1 MIAVDTFSSI
11 EGSDVSLVSKESLL
25 DLNPTTYGY
34 QPNSQGTYLEWSVE
48 NLEGT
53 KFNNFGMQTVYTC
66 TGYGFSF
73 YVRMDTS
80 DEYISALELTGQST
94 QALSRVTWSVPVGI
108 AGFVQLRFEVDVAAS
123 SIVYLS
129 SYMLLYC
136 KPSGSS
142 ICPAIGDY
150 PSVGEG
156 EISPASCEE
165 GYRGYSYRTCTNGQ
179 LGEIN
184 YEYCTQKL
192 PDKLLYDSSIYNL
205 IMDTNVV
212 INSPEYVN
220 IIEEFY
226 LAENTF
232 LPAGLT
238 LNTVTGEITG
248 IPTEETTLK
257 TYTIYGKN
265 QAGITYVT
273 INISVQKGTC
283 KAEGNFPT
291 TNVGEVYVY
300 DCALGGSYVGTQKRA
315 CKLGETNG
323 EWQSVSGY
331 CMPVAMIIILVVI
344 AIIIIA
350 VVVFLV
356 MRVNRKAKAVG
367 GVKGRSVKVSSSSKK
382 QLNKKEGVKKAV
394 KV

>member
-1 MIAVDTFSSI
+1 
-11 EGSDVSLVSKESLL
+11 
-25 DLNPTTYGY
+25 
-34 QPNSQGTYLEWSVE
+34 
-48 NLEGT
+48 
-53 KFNNFGMQTVYTC
+53 MQTVYAL
-66 TGYGFSF
+66 TGYGFSL

-80 DEYISALELTGQST
+80 DEYISALELTSQST
-94 QALSRVTWSVPVGI
+94 QALSRSTWSVPVGI
-108 AGFVQLRFEVDVAAS
+108 AGFEQLRFEVDVAAS
-123 SIVYLS
+123 SIVYVS

-142 ICPAIGDY
+142 VCPGIGDY

-156 EISPASCEE
+156 EISPAGCEE
-165 GYRGYSYRTCTNGQ
+165 GYRGYSYRTCTNSQ
-179 LGEIN
+179 LGEIS
-184 YEYCTQKL
+184 YEHCTQKL
-192 PDKLLYDSSIYNL
+192 PDKLMYDSTIYNL
-205 IMDTNVV
+205 ILDTNVV
-212 INSPEYVN
+212 ISAPEYVN

-226 LAENTF
+226 MAENTF
-232 LPAGLT
+232 LPTGLS
-238 LNTVTGEITG
+238 LNTQTGEISG
-248 IPTEETTLK
+248 IPTEESTLK

-283 KAEGNFPT
+283 KADGNFPT

-323 EWQSVSGY
+323 EWQSITGY

-350 VVVFLV
+350 IVVFLLV
-356 MRVNRKAKAVG
+356 RVNRKAKAVG
-367 GVKGRSVKVSSSSKK
+367 GVKGKSVKASPSSKR
-382 QLNKKEGVKKAV
+382 QLNKKEGAKKAV